1 MFANACVAI
10 APTWGSAA
18 GTPAPTARDFD
29 CTATP
34 HSAASRSQATIE
46 YVEGLA
52 ILQLPEVEVHELT
65 MRRRDEDAG
74 DLRAFERRAN
84 GLGVCGADDYRDS
97 LRMRFLEA
105 SDIVDPVEDE
115 RVADGDVVL
124 TLDGDFRDT
133 LPRRAEPAL
142 PHSSYVAPSA
152 MSTISQL
159 VVSASRHASGVP
171 VRSGNVP

>member
-10 APTWGSAA
+10 APTEGSAA
-18 GTPAPTARDFD
+18 GTPAPTARNFD

-105 SDIVDPVEDE
+105 ADIVDPAEE
-115 RVADGDVVL
+115 EAVAHGEVRL
-124 TLDGDFRDT
+124 PPTRGFPGTL
-133 LPRRAEPAL
+133 A
-142 PHSSYVAPSA
+142 
-152 MSTISQL
+152 
-159 VVSASRHASGVP
+159 
-171 VRSGNVP
+171 